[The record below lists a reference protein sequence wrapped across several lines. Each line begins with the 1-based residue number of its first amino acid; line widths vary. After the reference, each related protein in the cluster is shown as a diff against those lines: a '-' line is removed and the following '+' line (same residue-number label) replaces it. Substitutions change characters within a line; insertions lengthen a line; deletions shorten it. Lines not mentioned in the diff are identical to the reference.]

1 MMQIILTLQRT
12 LTGIFCQWSILM
24 VIFLPR
30 LTTDCGA
37 RQDHLTEEVVMVLM
51 LTVTGDSIGA
61 QEGPPVILAQI
72 PNCFSSPSRTSL
84 QILDH
89 FTPHRVKPPQLSNKF
104 FHLR

>member
-1 MMQIILTLQRT
+1 MQITLTLQRT

-24 VIFLPR
+24 VIFLLR

-61 QEGPPVILAQI
+61 QEGPLFWIKDMSLVKTYQ
-72 PNCFSSPSRTSL
+72 SS
-84 QILDH
+84 
-89 FTPHRVKPPQLSNKF
+89 N
-104 FHLR
+104 